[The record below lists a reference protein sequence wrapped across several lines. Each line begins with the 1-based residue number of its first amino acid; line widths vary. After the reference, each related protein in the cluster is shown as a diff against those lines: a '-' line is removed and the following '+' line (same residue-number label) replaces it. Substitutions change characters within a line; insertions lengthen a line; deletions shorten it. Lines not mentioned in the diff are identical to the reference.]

1 MQNEYHTRKDEW
13 EQLQRR
19 FNKEMDELMADKQR
33 AEIAA
38 QGIQQL
44 SEEKS
49 LLENELKET
58 KEKLLAM
65 QVKLDRLNGQHEEL
79 SEKYSSVLTKSAEEK
94 SKLIDENTT
103 LQNKISVLEEEQRKL
118 NANIDSLN
126 REIQEYKDKVH
137 LLETQGQGPTIVQLQ

>member
-1 MQNEYHTRKDEW
+1 LQNEYHTRKDEW

>member
-1 MQNEYHTRKDEW
+1 LQNEYHTRKDEW
-13 EQLQRR
+13 EQLQRK